1 MYCVGAMKVLV
12 PVRGLVLSQLV
23 QRAEAAL
30 AVAVAIAAALSIVS
44 ASPMAHRW
52 ARCEWQSGG
61 R

>member
-1 MYCVGAMKVLV
+1 MKVLV